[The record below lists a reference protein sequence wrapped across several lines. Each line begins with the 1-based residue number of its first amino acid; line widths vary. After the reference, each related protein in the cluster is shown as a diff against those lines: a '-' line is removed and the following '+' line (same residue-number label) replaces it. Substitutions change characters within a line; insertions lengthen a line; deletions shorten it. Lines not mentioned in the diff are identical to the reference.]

1 MSRHWPNQQGYLN
14 AALRT
19 VQYLASLTVQQD
31 IWSEVGKVFVNFWGA
46 DVVTFGRAQDDG
58 SITYHH
64 WTYADHDVGTNLTS
78 LITNL
83 SRTVAHEQS
92 IGAEVQEAVQE
103 VFESGFFASRIV
115 ATPESLS
122 LAFLPVNQENQITA
136 VLLVGYRI
144 AEPFPRELLNIY
156 LAMTVL
162 LGTTAT
168 RLASEIEIRQ
178 HREHLENLVKERTTR
193 LLAINERLQQEIADR
208 KRAEQI
214 IKEMAYQDALTG
226 LPNRRLFNDRLAIA
240 MANAQRKQQKLAVM
254 LLDIDRFKQ
263 INDTLGHSVG
273 DQLLQALGQR
283 LSTLIRRSDTAARL
297 GGDEFILI
305 LTEIITFQNAT
316 AIAEKI
322 QAALHKDFYLD
333 NHRLTITS
341 SLGIALFPDD
351 GTDAETLL
359 KHADSAMYQA
369 KEAGYGEYRC
379 WQPLSREAQE

>member
-14 AALRT
+14 TALRT

-46 DVVTFGRAQDDG
+46 DVVAFGRVQDEG
-58 SITYHH
+58 SIAYHH
-64 WTYADHDVGTNLTS
+64 SIFADQDFRANLTS
-78 LITNL
+78 QIALLNRI
-83 SRTVAHEQS
+83 VAHEQS

-115 ATPESLS
+115 ATPEPLS

-136 VLLVGYRI
+136 VLLVGYRT

-193 LLAINERLQQEIADR
+193 LIAINERLQQEIAER

-240 MANAQRKQQKLAVM
+240 MANAQRKQQQLAVM

-305 LTEIITFQNAT
+305 LTEIITVQNAT
-316 AIAEKI
+316 TIAEKI

-369 KEAGYGEYRC
+369 KEAGYGEYRS
-379 WQPLSREAQE
+379 WQLAKHR

>member
-46 DVVTFGRAQDDG
+46 DVVAFGRPQDDG

-64 WTYADHDVGTNLTS
+64 WMHADHEVGADLTP
-78 LITNL
+78 LITNV
-83 SRTVAHEQS
+83 SRPVAHEPS
-92 IGAEVQEAVQE
+92 IGAEVHEAIQE
-103 VFESGFFASRIV
+103 VFESGFFASRII
-115 ATPESLS
+115 ATPEPLS
-122 LAFLPVNQENQITA
+122 LAFLPVNQENQLTA

-144 AEPFPRELLNIY
+144 AEPFPRELLNTY

-178 HREHLENLVKERTTR
+178 HREHLENLVRERTTK
-193 LLAINERLQQEIADR
+193 LIEINERLQQEIAER
-208 KRAEQI
+208 RRAEQI

-240 MANAQRKQQKLAVM
+240 MAHAQRKQEKLAVM

-305 LTEIITFQNAT
+305 LTEITVLEDAT
-316 AIAEKI
+316 TIAAKI
-322 QAALHKDFYLD
+322 QAALHKSFYL
-333 NHRLTITS
+333 NEHMLTITS

-369 KEAGYGEYRC
+369 KEAGYGEYRH
-379 WQPLSREAQE
+379 WQLLSSEAQE